1 MTWNI
6 SLFPFGIIKI
16 FLNMMALQFCKY
28 YQMCGVKF
36 TTSSLQPYYFDTKI
50 TSENRVAF

>member
-6 SLFPFGIIKI
+6 SLFPFGIIEI